1 MKNSVEARGVGE
13 SISLIELLETV
24 ISGAADKA
32 APLPWAGIGLTL
44 AQIRTKLIEVQRAL
58 NAVPS
63 EPIQP
68 IPAAPPRRTPREI
81 EILDEATFNSE
92 RRIIDTRGGDPRPV
106 ESRPAP
112 ARGPLGTLSGRV
124 QVAPTVNAAAGKSR
138 ELGVKATQSTG
149 TPGAE
154 ALSNEEAAVAD

>member
-1 MKNSVEARGVGE
+1 MKNSVEARGVSE
-13 SISLIELLETV
+13 SISLVELLEAV
-24 ISGAADKA
+24 IAGVADKA
-32 APLPWAGIGLTL
+32 SPLPWAGIGLTL
-44 AQIRTKLIEVQRAL
+44 AQIRTKLTEVQSAL
-58 NAVPS
+58 NAA
-63 EPIQP
+63 EAP
-68 IPAAPPRRTPREI
+68 IPAAPPRRAPREI

-124 QVAPTVNAAAGKSR
+124 QVAPTVNPASGKTR
-138 ELGVKATQSTG
+138 ELGVKSTQSTG

-154 ALSNEEAAVAD
+154 ALINEEAAAAE